1 MAAESKKAVIAAIA
15 GNILIAIT
23 KFIAVAFTGSSAMLS
38 EAIHSI
44 VDAGNGSLLL
54 LGVELS
60 HKPADTEHPFG
71 HGAELYFWS
80 LIVGVLIFAVGGGMS
95 FYEGIVHLRNP
106 TDLTGHPIWNYAVL
120 GIAAIF
126 EGTSWFIGWKAFRR
140 EKGNR
145 GVLETIHET
154 KDPTNFSVVLEDSTA
169 MIGLLF
175 AFLGV
180 FLGQVLHMPEL
191 DGVASLLIGL
201 LLCVVAF
208 FMVYESKG
216 LLIGE
221 GADPKTIASVRNLI
235 ESDSSVEHVGR
246 LLTVHLGAEDIL
258 LAVELRFRADNVLNV
273 RETVIRL
280 RKAIQEK
287 HPDITRIFF
296 GAESFTGELPE
307 H

>member
-1 MAAESKKAVIAAIA
+1 MAAESRRAVIAAIA

-60 HKPADTEHPFG
+60 RKPADTEHPFG

-106 TDLTGHPIWNYAVL
+106 TDLSGHPIWNYAVL
-120 GIAAIF
+120 AIAAIF
-126 EGTSWFIGWKAFRR
+126 EGTSWFIGWKAFRK

-169 MIGLLF
+169 MIGLAL

-180 FLGQVLHMPEL
+180 FLGQTLNMPEL
-191 DGVASLLIGL
+191 DGVASLCIGL

-221 GADPKTIASVRNLI
+221 GADPRTLASVQKLI
-235 ESDSSVEHVGR
+235 ADDPSVEHVGR
-246 LLTVHLGAEDIL
+246 LLTVHLGAQDIL

-296 GAESFTGELPE
+296 GAESFTGELPK